1 MDKNI
6 TFTKDELGNIIT
18 FLDRVTI
25 KGLKEITALNA
36 ILTKLLPSEKIEE

>member
-1 MDKNI
+1 MDKTIIFNQ
-6 TFTKDELGNIIT
+6 DEISNIII
-18 FLDRVTI
+18 FLDRVSI